1 MAKVEQNKN
10 ETNNVTIIM
19 NLQTELE
26 SYLKS
31 HPHGK

>member
-10 ETNNVTIIM
+10 KTNNITIIM

-26 SYLKS
+26 SYLKRY
-31 HPHGK
+31 PHGK